1 MHFDDTYYMRIAM
14 QEAEKAKEA
23 GEIPVGA
30 VVVCGDKIIAKAH
43 NQVEKL
49 KDATAHAEMLAIT
62 AAMAYMKAKYL
73 EGCTVYVTLEPCP
86 MCAGALYWAR
96 PSRVVYA
103 ATDELR
109 GFKHQF
115 CRLHPQTALEQG
127 ILAEEAAEKLKAF
140 FKQRR
145 R

>member
-1 MHFDDTYYMRIAM
+1 MPFDDEYYMRIAL
-14 QEAEKAKEA
+14 QEAEKAKEE

-49 KDATAHAEMLAIT
+49 NDATAHAEMLALT
-62 AAMAYMKAKYL
+62 AAMNYLKAKYL
-73 EGCTVYVTLEPCP
+73 EGCTVYITLEPCH

-109 GFKHQF
+109 GFTQGT

-127 ILAEEAAEKLKAF
+127 ILAEEASGKMKAF

-145 R
+145 K

>member
-1 MHFDDTYYMRIAM
+1 MSFDDEYYMRVAL
-14 QEAEKAKEA
+14 QEAEKAKQE
-23 GEIPVGA
+23 GEIPVGS

-49 KDATAHAEMLAIT
+49 NDATAHAEMLVLT
-62 AAMAYMKAKYL
+62 AAMNYLQAKYL

-109 GFKHQF
+109 GFKHQS

-145 R
+145 K